1 MAMSV
6 GTGEG
11 EVMVEMNTTP
21 LIDVMLVLL
30 TLLIIT
36 LPIQTHAVKLDMP
49 RPNQAPPPTPPETVE
64 MVVDFDGTVSW
75 NGTTVSRDQMDS
87 YFKDAA
93 LKDPQPEIHVK
104 PDRLVSY
111 DHVALVLADAQR
123 LGVTHIGFTG
133 IDQYN

>member
-1 MAMSV
+1 MTDS
-6 GTGEG
+6 
-11 EVMVEMNTTP
+11 
-21 LIDVMLVLL
+21 
-30 TLLIIT
+30 
-36 LPIQTHAVKLDMP
+36 
-49 RPNQAPPPTPPETVE
+49 PEE
-64 MVVDFDGTVSW
+64 R